1 MQSRSHGGSTAR
13 DPSRTIIDFATPKS
27 ATTAELTMST
37 LNRTRIEANDTT
49 ISLDSPTN
57 SVALNFT
64 LADKKRHH

>member
-1 MQSRSHGGSTAR
+1 
-13 DPSRTIIDFATPKS
+13 
-27 ATTAELTMST
+27 MST